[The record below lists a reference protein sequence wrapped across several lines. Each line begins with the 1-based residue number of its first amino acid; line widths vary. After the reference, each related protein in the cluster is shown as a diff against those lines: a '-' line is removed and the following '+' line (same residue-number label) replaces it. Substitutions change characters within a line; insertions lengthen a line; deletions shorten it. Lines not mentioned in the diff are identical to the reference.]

1 MNSVSD
7 GSPLSSCVGRF
18 PRPNNKDNN
27 NNNSNYMKKY
37 SKLIIAAIIAL
48 IFIGT
53 FVFLWQKSQ
62 PKETVYSEFTPK
74 LDSIQKTTIITG
86 KIEPRNEVNV
96 KPQISGI
103 ITELF
108 KEPGQY
114 VNAGDIIAKVKVIP
128 DMGSLSNAEARVRL
142 ADINLQQ
149 AQVNYNREE
158 NLYNQ
163 KLVSAD
169 EFDKIKQALQQAKE
183 EKNAAVDALQV
194 VRDGVSKSNASASST
209 LVRST
214 ISGVILDI
222 PVKVGNSVILSNT
235 FNDGTTIASVANM
248 NDLIFRGN
256 IDETEV
262 GQLVGGMPMKITIG
276 ALQDLNFDATL
287 EYISPKAVE
296 SNGANQFEIKAAV
309 KLSELSGKP
318 GVSGN
323 ALRSGY
329 SANAEIVL
337 NRADN
342 VLTIPESAIEFSGD
356 STFVYVIVGSSDKKS
371 YDRRQ
376 VVTGLSDGVNIEIKK
391 GISIKDKVRGPE
403 IIAEDEEK

>member
-1 MNSVSD
+1 
-7 GSPLSSCVGRF
+7 
-18 PRPNNKDNN
+18 
-27 NNNSNYMKKY
+27 MKKY
-37 SKLIIAAIIAL
+37 SKLIIAAIVAL

-62 PKETVYSEFTPK
+62 PKEVLYSEFTPK
-74 LDSIQKTTIITG
+74 LDTLQRTTIITG

-103 ITELF
+103 ITEIL
-108 KEPGQY
+108 KEAGQY
-114 VNAGDIIAKVKVIP
+114 VQQGEVIAKVKVIP
-128 DMGSLSNAEARVRL
+128 DMGQLSSAESRVRL
-142 ADINLQQ
+142 ADINLKQ
-149 AQVNYNREE
+149 AEVNFEREK
-158 NLYNQ
+158 NLYEQ

-169 EFDKIKQALQQAKE
+169 EYDKVRQQLNQAKE
-183 EKNAAVDALQV
+183 ELKAAIDALEV
-194 VRDGVSKSNASASST
+194 VRDGVSRSNASASST
-209 LVRST
+209 LIRST

-262 GQLVGGMPMKITIG
+262 GKLVDGMPMKITVG
-276 ALQDLNFDATL
+276 ALQDVSFDASL

-309 KLSELSGKP
+309 TSLPASG
-318 GVSGN
+318 GI
-323 ALRSGY
+323 RSGY

-337 NRADN
+337 ARAEN

-356 STFVYVIVGSSDKKS
+356 STFVYVITGGTDKPQYERKP
-371 YDRRQ
+371 
-376 VVTGLSDGVNIEIKK
+376 VTTGLSDGVNIEIKK
-391 GISIKDKVRGPE
+391 GLTAKDRVRGPE
-403 IIAEDEEK
+403 IVAETKED

>member
-1 MNSVSD
+1 
-7 GSPLSSCVGRF
+7 
-18 PRPNNKDNN
+18 
-27 NNNSNYMKKY
+27 MKKY
-37 SKLIIAAIIAL
+37 SKLIIAAVIAL

-62 PKETVYSEFTPK
+62 PKEIVYNEFTPAMNEVK
-74 LDSIQKTTIITG
+74 KTTIITG
-86 KIEPRNEVNV
+86 KIEPRNEVNI

-103 ITELF
+103 ITQLM

-114 VNAGDIIAKVKVIP
+114 VQQGEVIAKVKVIP
-128 DMGSLSNAEARVRL
+128 DMGQLSSAEARVRL
-142 ADINLQQ
+142 AEINQQQ
-149 AQVNYNREE
+149 AQIDYERQKK
-158 NLYNQ
+158 LYDKQ
-163 KLVSAD
+163 LVSAD
-169 EFDKIKQALQQAKE
+169 EFEKIRQKLRQTKE
-183 EKNAAVDALQV
+183 EIVAAQDALQV

-214 ISGVILDI
+214 ISGVILDV

-262 GQLVGGMPMKITIG
+262 GQLVNDMPMKITIG
-276 ALQDLNFDATL
+276 ALQDLKFDAAL

-309 KLSELSGKP
+309 KLAEGGKI
-318 GVSGN
+318 
-323 ALRSGY
+323 RSGY

-337 NRADN
+337 SSANK
-342 VLTIPESAIEFSGD
+342 VLSVPESAIEFSGD
-356 STFVYVIVGSSDKKS
+356 STFVYVIKGEGKEKT
-371 YDRRQ
+371 YERTQ
-376 VVTGLSDGVNIEIKK
+376 VTTGLSDGVNIEIKK
-391 GISIKDKVRGPE
+391 GLTVKDKVRGPE
-403 IIAEDEEK
+403 MIADDSNKE